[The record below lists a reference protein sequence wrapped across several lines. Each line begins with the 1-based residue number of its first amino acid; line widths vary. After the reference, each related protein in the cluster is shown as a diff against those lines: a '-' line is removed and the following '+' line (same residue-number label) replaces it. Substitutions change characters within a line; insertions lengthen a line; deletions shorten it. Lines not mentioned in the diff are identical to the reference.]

1 MTSRKGVQ
9 IATAALFTN
18 PSILGR
24 GDSADLFVDS
34 WQLEAIITTLSG
46 KPGCFP
52 VSEIDSDNVE
62 ICRGALFLIHWRFG
76 GTSLGSGTMMENIQM
91 VDRRFMILKS

>member
-34 WQLEAIITTLSG
+34 WQIEAIRMTLR
-46 KPGCFP
+46 
-52 VSEIDSDNVE
+52 E
-62 ICRGALFLIHWRFG
+62 ALIREKKNFL
-76 GTSLGSGTMMENIQM
+76 
-91 VDRRFMILKS
+91 

>member
-34 WQLEAIITTLSG
+34 WQLEAIITTLVVNLVASQS
-46 KPGCFP
+46 
-52 VSEIDSDNVE
+52 VRST
-62 ICRGALFLIHWRFG
+62 ATMWRFAEEH
-76 GTSLGSGTMMENIQM
+76 SS
-91 VDRRFMILKS
+91 